1 MMTVNNEKNNQ
12 NDRKQFLATTG
23 SFDRFNKRYHDM
35 TGTTMS
41 PKQNRR
47 DLNGSPLMY
56 QSDAVQVKPSVLE
69 SKVMG
74 KKEFNNL
81 SEPFKQI
88 FTSADKRDQH
98 MRVPIVGYGGHR
110 KGETS
115 ENMFAKNYRETTFQ
129 TIKNM
134 RGLKE
139 IPDNYQGGFK
149 I

>member
-1 MMTVNNEKNNQ
+1 
-12 NDRKQFLATTG
+12 
-23 SFDRFNKRYHDM
+23 M

-41 PKQNRR
+41 PKHNRR

-88 FTSADKRDQH
+88 FSSSDKRDQH